1 VVINMCFFGIADHR
15 FPFSLFSAAK
25 FSPGEAKI
33 ERVGLVSDEMDK
45 DIGRPVLRISGSV
58 SAKNYIDYDNLNLV
72 GNYLYIQMKLLKSG
86 IATVH
91 IEIVTSANMSIR
103 ISLSTLY
110 CNEVPRFMGRS
121 LR

>member
-1 VVINMCFFGIADHR
+1 M
-15 FPFSLFSAAK
+15 
-25 FSPGEAKI
+25 
-33 ERVGLVSDEMDK
+33 
-45 DIGRPVLRISGSV
+45 GRPVLRISGSF

-72 GNYLYIQMKLLKSG
+72 GNYLYIQMKLLKSS